1 MYTHTHINWERDI
14 QRVGESES
22 ERLTFTGLDCRVH
35 LCLKFKEQSQEMNN
49 KHGDIEEKLH
59 YIKYTSNVCEYEYV
73 CTAVRVYV
81 RCVFVH

>member
-1 MYTHTHINWERDI
+1 
-14 QRVGESES
+14 
-22 ERLTFTGLDCRVH
+22 
-35 LCLKFKEQSQEMNN
+35 MNN